1 MRALDIAPK
10 NIGLGSRSLTWGK
23 GTHKKAIMDFAN
35 FEEFWKALGRLYDD
49 ILEMKES
56 IKEDR
61 ESIRE
66 NRQSIKE
73 LGESV
78 KDLSEATRRL
88 LSAAEKHQLV
98 VESHERRLDRTEIT
112 VEAILEDLRRHR
124 EGHSPQ

>member
-56 IKEDR
+56 IK
-61 ESIRE
+61 
-66 NRQSIKE
+66 
-73 LGESV
+73 
-78 KDLSEATRRL
+78 DLREATGHL
-88 LSAAEKHQLV
+88 MSIAEKHQLV

-124 EGHSPQ
+124 EG